1 MKIKPNITLQSNI
14 QRNPGM
20 VTSNLDGEIVMM
32 SVENGEYYGLDEIG
46 TRIWQLMEHP
56 IVIENLINCLTNE
69 FEVEREEC
77 EEDTIEFLEDLHSR
91 NLINLLEK

>member
-1 MKIKPNITLQSNI
+1 
-14 QRNPGM
+14 M

-77 EEDTIEFLEDLHSR
+77 EEDTLEFLEDLFSR